1 MKIAAILSVF
11 CGCVAVGLTIYF
23 RARSRVRFCSG
34 LVAFCNNLR
43 VEIGFT
49 LTPVSQIIGNYI
61 GTYPNEFA
69 RVLAQYQKLLDEKSD
84 ITRERCMEI
93 IRVPQAAAY
102 AATAVA
108 DFFYELGRHGANEE
122 QAKITG
128 ALGVFTEMKRAAD
141 NELKNRAVVALKLA
155 VIAGIA
161 GVILLL

>member
-1 MKIAAILSVF
+1 MKTVACLSVF
-11 CGCVAVGLTIYF
+11 CGCVAVGLVIYF

-34 LVAFCNNLR
+34 LVAFCNNLQ

-49 LTPVSQIIGNYI
+49 LTPISQIIDNYI

-69 RVLAQYQKLLDEKSD
+69 RALARYQRLLNERND
-84 ITRERCMEI
+84 ITRERCAEI
-93 IRVPQAAAY
+93 VPIPQ
-102 AATAVA
+102 VA

-122 QAKITG
+122 QAKIAG
-128 ALGVFTEMKRAAD
+128 AAGVFAEMKRAAED
-141 NELKNRAVVALKLA
+141 NLKNRAVVALKLA